1 LKFSKTFM
9 IKNLKNCLFC
19 QIVAGKLSA
28 YQIYEDGQFLAFLD
42 IRPLNPG
49 HTLVIPKS
57 HYRWVID
64 VPNFGEYWTVV
75 GKIAKMIQKKLKPE
89 SFNFVVLGY
98 EIPHAHIHLI
108 PRFEADGLGA
118 TLDWRQRKELSEETM
133 LAISKKLKMENPDFK
148 T

>member
-1 LKFSKTFM
+1 MSM

-19 QIVAGKLSA
+19 QIVTGKLPA

-49 HTLVIPKS
+49 HTLVIPKN

-64 VPNFGEYWTVV
+64 VPNFADYWMVV
-75 GKIAKMIQKKLKPE
+75 GKIAKMMQKKLKPE

-108 PRFEADGLGA
+108 PRFKADGLGA

-133 LAISKKLKMENPDFK
+133 LEISEKLKMENSRF
-148 T
+148 